1 MLCARTAGMSPTIEL
16 ASVSVNTVRTMRSR
30 GQGIIASIFADRATI
45 LLVLS
50 FEGCDEVTA
59 RIPTERFI
67 TWDEWLE
74 NRADSRDQC
83 HSGLAKGHLK
93 LVR

>member
-1 MLCARTAGMSPTIEL
+1 
-16 ASVSVNTVRTMRSR
+16 MRLR
-30 GQGIIASIFADRATI
+30 GQGIIEIIFADRGTI
-45 LLVLS
+45 LLGLI
-50 FEGCDEVTA
+50 FEGYEEVTA

>member
-1 MLCARTAGMSPTIEL
+1 
-16 ASVSVNTVRTMRSR
+16 
-30 GQGIIASIFADRATI
+30 
-45 LLVLS
+45 LVLS
-50 FEGCDEVTA
+50 FECCDEVTA
-59 RIPTERFI
+59 RIPTEWFI

-74 NRADSRDQC
+74 NRADSRDRC